1 MSTQP
6 PSEKASELINKLPSQ
21 PGFVSKT
28 GTAILGS
35 GLIAAAISQELY
47 VFNEETVILAG
58 YAILFAY
65 IGKVSY
71 RVLFVTWTV
80 LWVVGNGWNA
90 TARVSETRD
99 ARAQNRRKRC

>member
-1 MSTQP
+1 MSSQP

-21 PGFVSKT
+21 PGLVSKT

-65 IGKVSY
+65 IGKVRSTS
-71 RVLFVTWTV
+71 LTSAEPD
-80 LWVVGNGWNA
+80 NGVR
-90 TARVSETRD
+90 TED
-99 ARAQNRRKRC
+99 

>member
-1 MSTQP
+1 MIFIIFWIPSNSAYDMYFNSCRRAMSSQP

-21 PGFVSKT
+21 PGLVSKT

-58 YAILFAY
+58 DALLFAY
-65 IGKVSY
+65 IGKVNY
-71 RVLFVTWTV
+71 HVLC
-80 LWVVGNGWNA
+80 
-90 TARVSETRD
+90 TALRMP
-99 ARAQNRRKRC
+99 

>member
-1 MSTQP
+1 MSSQP

-21 PGFVSKT
+21 PGLVSKT

-65 IGKVSY
+65 IGKVNY
-71 RVLFVTWTV
+71 HILFIACAVSGR
-80 LWVVGNGWNA
+80 LEMVGVRSLECWKHKLHECRTG
-90 TARVSETRD
+90 
-99 ARAQNRRKRC
+99 KRC